1 MEPSPPRTMDE
12 IFTAGQPLLQL
23 RAFSMEGNQQ
33 IERVLPSAL
42 SSSGAWVLRQE
53 VVSGMLRSLFEFER
67 SNGIN
72 VYIMLV
78 GLGLEFTRN
87 SHLIF
92 TSFCQRTH
100 HLPYPQ
106 TVLVSTCNLEIR
118 ELADDAKSFEP
129 LFGGNSAA

>member
-1 MEPSPPRTMDE
+1 MDD

-23 RAFSMEGNQQ
+23 RAFSMEGNGQ
-33 IERVLPSAL
+33 ISRLLPSAL
-42 SSSGAWVLRQE
+42 TASGAWVLRHE
-53 VVSGMLRSLFEFER
+53 LANGVLRFLFEFER
-67 SNGIN
+67 SNGMN

-78 GLGLEFTRN
+78 SAGLELTRN

-100 HLPYPQ
+100 NLPHPQ
-106 TVLVSTCNLEIR
+106 TRLVSTCDLEIR
-118 ELADDAKSFEP
+118 ELADDAGSSEP